1 MLSKTKSK
9 TAKQISGKSKTIKSV
24 KPNIATIKASMV
36 STGKTT
42 KPAKAKPKK
51 EPKYKNNLI
60 NRIKEDWN
68 QPFGG
73 YNKDK
78 GSTFEPGYDKYPY
91 GSLTGRGKSKK
102 KKKK

>member
-9 TAKQISGKSKTIKSV
+9 TAKQILGKSKTIKSV
-24 KPNIATIKASMV
+24 KPKMATIKGSMV

-78 GSTFEPGYDKYPY
+78 GATFEPGYDKYPY

>member
-24 KPNIATIKASMV
+24 KPSLYTIKGSMV

-60 NRIKEDWN
+60 NRIREDFR
-68 QPFGG
+68 QPKPI
-73 YNKDK
+73 YNDRT
-78 GSTFEPGYDKYPY
+78 GTTETPYDKYEY

>member
-24 KPNIATIKASMV
+24 KPKMATIKGSMV

-51 EPKYKNNLI
+51 EPKYKNTLL
-60 NRIKEDWN
+60 NRLKEDWN
-68 QPFGG
+68 QPIGG
-73 YNKDK
+73 YNYEK
-78 GSTFEPGYDKYPY
+78 GTVFGADYDKYPY

>member
-24 KPNIATIKASMV
+24 KPKMSTIKGSMV

-51 EPKYKNNLI
+51 PKYKDNII
-60 NRIKEDWN
+60 NRIKEDWSK
-68 QPFGG
+68 PIGG
-73 YNKDK
+73 YNYEK
-78 GSTFEPGYDKYPY
+78 GTTFDPGYDKYPY

-102 KKKK
+102 KKK

>member
-24 KPNIATIKASMV
+24 KPKIATIKASMV

-51 EPKYKNNLI
+51 PKYNNNLI
-60 NRIKEDWN
+60 NRIREDFR
-68 QPFGG
+68 QPKPI
-73 YNKDK
+73 YNDRT
-78 GSTFEPGYDKYPY
+78 GTTETPYDKYEY